1 MKLINILQGLV
12 LLILKKNNKAGIKS
26 LFSSFMYVE
35 CEKKNFAGRI
45 YRGKEACFF
54 ISQILTHKD
63 HRSHHE
69 LMNFLFTLV

>member
-12 LLILKKNNKAGIKS
+12 LLISKKNVS
-26 LFSSFMYVE
+26 SSFMYVE

-45 YRGKEACFF
+45 YRGQEACFF

-63 HRSHHE
+63 HKSHHE
-69 LMNFLFTLV
+69 LMSFLFTLV

>member
-1 MKLINILQGLV
+1 
-12 LLILKKNNKAGIKS
+12 
-26 LFSSFMYVE
+26 MYVE

-45 YRGKEACFF
+45 YRGQEACFF

-69 LMNFLFTLV
+69 PDELSLYIGLK